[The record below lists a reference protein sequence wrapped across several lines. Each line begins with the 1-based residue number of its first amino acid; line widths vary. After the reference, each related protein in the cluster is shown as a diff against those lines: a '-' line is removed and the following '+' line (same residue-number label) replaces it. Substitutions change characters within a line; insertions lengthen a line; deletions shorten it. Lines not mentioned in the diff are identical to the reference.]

1 MTTAGTVVVV
11 VVVLLVVVV
20 TAGFEMAS
28 RIIDVAAI
36 TDASSVNSVAGAI
49 LEVFFNVVD
58 KLALPWNTDRIFFD
72 WSLSKSGT
80 MTEALSISCPSPGM
94 V

>member
-1 MTTAGTVVVV
+1 MGTVV
-11 VVVLLVVVV
+11 VVVLLVVATVGLDI
-20 TAGFEMAS
+20 TS
-28 RIIDVAAI
+28 LIIDEVATTA
-36 TDASSVNSVAGAI
+36 ASSVNSAEGAM
-49 LEVFFNVVD
+49 LEVFLSVLD

-80 MTEALSISCPSPGM
+80 MTEALSITCPIPGM